1 MQQSVTRLHPEGSVY
16 NESDSGDDV
25 IKTGPG
31 TLCEKKK
38 RRSTMQELLIWGAV
52 ERFSPTTGSE

>member
-25 IKTGPG
+25 IKMVPG
-31 TLCEKKK
+31 TLCGKKEAQLCK
-38 RRSTMQELLIWGAV
+38 NC
-52 ERFSPTTGSE
+52 